1 MQKISGILLT
11 LMVLVIGLSVASAE
25 TVTYTF
31 EDANL
36 ADTPTKYGFKG
47 LYTLFSPDTS
57 QQGKFGVGFFWDM
70 TRFCLPGDPRNPE
83 LQEFTLSGYYGITD
97 KLEVAVAAPF
107 RSLTIPA
114 ASSENR
120 ASTDSALDEVSES
133 GFSNVSV
140 GLRYNFIQSETF
152 GLTPYVQ
159 AFLPTA
165 SAPEDGT
172 GADNTRIHVGV
183 STGTVLEGLH
193 NTRLYG
199 QVAYQYA
206 TDYDQD
212 RRDFTETMPFTNPE
226 LQPRFERFG
235 TNPLFHEYGNTL
247 FYSAGLAIPLLSEE
261 SDYEAELFSEFLFYH
276 SFEDED
282 YIPLYEYGGDH
293 AADGEELDVVQDGG
307 LANVGLK
314 VGFGNGVSVIGGWGG
329 KLFAEE
335 PMYESPIWKAFAGIM
350 YNKPQE
356 VALVVE
362 LPDTPAE
369 QPGAVLNPSDPE
381 YTPTLPVEEGAQ
393 FDCRQELAMVH
404 FEFDKSTLTPES
416 IDTLKRIGKIMR
428 LCDQMVLE
436 VQGHTD
442 WIGTENYNYG
452 LGNRRARAVVY
463 YLVYD
468 EGIDPNRI
476 VSPELLEKGVIA
488 GKSYGESVPIASNE
502 TDSGRALNR
511 RGQFIKI
518 VPDNRVLQY

>member
-1 MQKISGILLT
+1 MRKFSGILLT
-11 LMVLVIGLSVASAE
+11 LMVFVIGLSVASAE

-31 EDANL
+31 QDASL

-57 QQGKFGVGFFWDM
+57 QKGKFGLGFFWDM
-70 TRFCLPGDPRNPE
+70 TKFCLPGDPRYPE
-83 LQEFTLSGYYGITD
+83 LQEFTVGGYYGITD
-97 KLEVAVAAPF
+97 RLEVAVAAPF
-107 RSLTIPA
+107 RSLTLPS

-120 ASTDSALDEVSES
+120 AAADSALDEVSES
-133 GFSNVSV
+133 GFGNVSV
-140 GLRYNFIQSETF
+140 GLRFNLIQGENF

-165 SAPEDGT
+165 SDPEKGT

-199 QVAYQYA
+199 QVAYQFA

-212 RRDFTETMPFTNPE
+212 RHDFTETLPLTHPE

-247 FYSAGLAIPLLSEE
+247 FYGAGLAIPFTGTD

-282 YIPLYEYGGDH
+282 YIPMFEDGDP
-293 AADGEELDVVQDGG
+293 LDVVQDGG
-307 LANVGLK
+307 MANVGLK
-314 VGFGNGVSVIGGWGG
+314 IGFSNGFSVLGGWGG
-329 KLFAEE
+329 KLYADE
-335 PMYESPIWKAFAGIM
+335 PMYESPIWKAFAGLT
-350 YNKPQE
+350 YSRPQE
-356 VALVVE
+356 VVLEVT
-362 LPDTPAE
+362 LPDVPAE
-369 QPGAVLNPSDPE
+369 QPGVGLVPPE
-381 YTPTLPVEEGAQ
+381 GEFKPEMPVYEGAK
-393 FDCRQELAMVH
+393 FDCTQELAMVH
-404 FEFDKSTLTPES
+404 FEFDKSTLTPEA
-416 IDTLKRIGKIMR
+416 IETLKRIGKIMR

-468 EGIDPNRI
+468 EGIDFNRI
-476 VSPELLEKGVIA
+476 VTPDLLEKGIIA

-502 TDSGRALNR
+502 TDAGRALNR
-511 RGQFIKI
+511 RGQFLK
-518 VPDNRVLQY
+518 VVADNRILTQ